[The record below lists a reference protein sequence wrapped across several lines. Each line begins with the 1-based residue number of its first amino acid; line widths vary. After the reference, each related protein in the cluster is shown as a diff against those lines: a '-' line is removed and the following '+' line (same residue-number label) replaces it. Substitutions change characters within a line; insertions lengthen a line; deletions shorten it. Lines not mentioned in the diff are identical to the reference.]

1 MTRLDSLLP
10 GSHFQLAGVRDRRG
24 TVVRVGLTGVVVR
37 YQPSTLTLRDGTT
50 VSTSSEPV
58 TISLGTEVLEV

>member
-1 MTRLDSLLP
+1 MTRLDRLLP
-10 GSHFQLAGVRDRRG
+10 GARFQLAGTRDRRG

-50 VSTSSEPV
+50 VNTSSEPV